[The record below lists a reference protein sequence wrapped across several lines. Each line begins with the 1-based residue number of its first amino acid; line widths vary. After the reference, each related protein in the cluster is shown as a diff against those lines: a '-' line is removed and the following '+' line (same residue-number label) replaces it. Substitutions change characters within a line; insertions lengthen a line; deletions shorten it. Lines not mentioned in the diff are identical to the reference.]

1 MGNQLLKTKASQM
14 GFKKIKARVK
24 NCRGAGPEFILKQF
38 EENYDQWEEQIK
50 DLDAKEK
57 EELEEKFNTVVE
69 DLGTALVDD
78 KATFMMQKAD
88 LNNGQIKTFTDALCP
103 DYFEVEDDE

>member
-1 MGNQLLKTKASQM
+1 M

-38 EENYDQWEEQIK
+38 EENFDQWEEQIK
-50 DLDAKEK
+50 DLDDDEK
-57 EELEEKFNTVVE
+57 AELEEKFNTVVD

-78 KATFMMQKAD
+78 KATFMMSRAD
-88 LNNGQIKTFTDALCP
+88 LNNNQIKNFTDSLCP
-103 DYFEVEDDE
+103 DYFEVEEDE